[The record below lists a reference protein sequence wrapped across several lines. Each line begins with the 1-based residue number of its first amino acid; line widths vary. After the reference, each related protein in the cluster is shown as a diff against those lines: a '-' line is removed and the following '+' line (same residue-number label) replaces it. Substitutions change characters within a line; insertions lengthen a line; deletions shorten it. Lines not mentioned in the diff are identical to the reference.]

1 MGQDPSEIREQIEQ
15 TRGEMGDTVEA
26 LGYKADV
33 KTRAKDSVVEKRDRL
48 KERITGSPVAEAT
61 PDAGDVKAGAKR
73 AVGIAQENPL
83 GLALGAAALGFLA
96 GMVVPSTRIE
106 DEKVGPIA
114 DDVKDRVK
122 ETGQEALERGK
133 EVAQEAAQSAKETAQ
148 ERGQEHA
155 EELRESAT
163 EKADEV
169 GNTARPAEAEAPR
182 TPGAAPQVVVADP
195 VPPQRRGT

>member
-15 TRGEMGDTVEA
+15 TRGEMGETVEA

-33 KTRAKDSVVEKRDRL
+33 KTRAKDSVVEKRDRM

-61 PDAGDVKAGAKR
+61 PDADDVKAGAKR

-169 GNTARPAEAEAPR
+169 GDTARPAEADAAQTR
-182 TPGAAPQVVVADP
+182 GAAPQVVVADP
-195 VPPQRRGT
+195 VAPQRRGT

>member
-48 KERITGSPVAEAT
+48 RERITGSPVAEAT